1 MRRISKR
8 QDWLPK
14 SQRGEEREKGLKD
27 IKTIATCAASYGKPE
42 IEGVGCDGTCN
53 ASLFFSGTY
62 LQRDT
67 SQAISCTSHSLI
79 SRRKIHL
86 LVCRDEPQWRKNAPA
101 SLDR

>member
-8 QDWLPK
+8 QDSLK
-14 SQRGEEREKGLKD
+14 AKGEKREKGLED
-27 IKTIATCAASYGKPE
+27 IKTIATCAASNGKPE

-67 SQAISCTSHSLI
+67 SQAISCTFHSLI
-79 SRRKIHL
+79 SHRKIHL
-86 LVCRDEPQWRKNAPA
+86 LVCRDAPQWKKKRTGSAC
-101 SLDR
+101 